1 MSEFLNQL
9 DTPNLEAMGIHGWPY
24 GYSDQVRFH
33 ELDPLNH
40 VNNASYLSWFE
51 NVRVRYFQYYGL
63 SSYGRGDDDPQIV
76 VRQQS
81 VDYLAPM
88 FQDERY
94 VVTARTRLLK
104 TSSLIMDYA
113 VHSGGAVRAS
123 GSAVLVSLEQDGT
136 ARRPHKDAAIKRI
149 LATDGAERA

>member
-1 MSEFLNQL
+1 MSNFLNQL
-9 DTPNLEAMGIHGWPY
+9 DTPDLEAMGIHGWPY

-51 NVRVRYFQYYGL
+51 NIRVRYLQDYGL
-63 SSYGRGDDDPQIV
+63 SSYGRHDDDPQVV

-81 VDYLAPM
+81 ADYLAPM

-104 TSSLIMDYA
+104 PSSLIMDYA
-113 VHSGGAVRAS
+113 VHSGGAVRATC
-123 GSAVLVSLEQDGT
+123 SAVLVSLEQDGK
-136 ARRPHKDAAIKRI
+136 ARRPHKDVAIERI
-149 LATDGAERA
+149 LARDGAEMA